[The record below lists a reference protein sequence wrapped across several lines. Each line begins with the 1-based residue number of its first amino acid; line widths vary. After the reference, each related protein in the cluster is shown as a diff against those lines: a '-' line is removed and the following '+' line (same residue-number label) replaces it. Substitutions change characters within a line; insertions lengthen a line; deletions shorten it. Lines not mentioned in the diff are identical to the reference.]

1 MARPEGPQHRLSSLH
16 ELLTHPFRASP
27 SPSAHLDW
35 PPVHNTYHDRQVCL
49 TPMNDVQSHHIDKSS
64 QAEVN
69 LPWAEPANLH
79 QLLRTES
86 LKELSSHFAPT
97 TNPRLK
103 PLIPTHLSYSLPSL
117 PSLPPLSL
125 PPLSSVPPVPSP
137 LFPPVNSCASLPQ
150 IQSGSF
156 INDNLIARGLDQQ
169 LSSSLEMEVAGV
181 EFTYHDQ
188 SADQSI
194 VPQESTS
201 YDLSV
206 GNECPTTVDEEPL
219 NLSWG
224 ITKAGKA
231 RKRLPQA
238 CL

>member
-1 MARPEGPQHRLSSLH
+1 MSRPEGLQQRLSSLH
-16 ELLTHPFRASP
+16 ELLNHPFRASP
-27 SPSAHLDW
+27 SPSAHLDR

-49 TPMNDVQSHHIDKSS
+49 TPMNDVQSHHIDKPS

-69 LPWAEPANLH
+69 LPWSEPANLH
-79 QLLRTES
+79 QLPRTES

-97 TNPRLK
+97 TYPRLK

-125 PPLSSVPPVPSP
+125 PPLPSVPPAPSP
-137 LFPPVNSCASLPQ
+137 LLPPVNSCASLPQ
-150 IQSGSF
+150 IQSGSI
-156 INDNLIARGLDQQ
+156 INDNLIARGPDQH
-169 LSSSLEMEVAGV
+169 LSSSLEMEVTRV
-181 EFTYHDQ
+181 ESTYHPQ
-188 SADQSI
+188 SANQSC
-194 VPQESTS
+194 VPQESTF
-201 YDLSV
+201 YDFSV
-206 GNECPTTVDEEPL
+206 GNECPTTVDEEAL

-224 ITKAGKA
+224 FTKAGKA